1 MEFSPSCRPQAYS
14 EILEQICDAI
24 LRGELRKGDWL
35 PSERQIAAQ
44 TGISRTS
51 VREAL
56 RILTES
62 GLLEATVGWG
72 GGRRLVSIEM
82 SADLLGSPID
92 ADPRLLR
99 EFYEARNILE
109 IAAAQL
115 TALRATD
122 QQIAELEKTVG
133 DMKRLVADNPRDNES
148 YFPIDSHFHRLV
160 VQGAGNSVLFDLYM
174 PIMRKLWLL
183 RDAIDIEEFHSYGLS
198 SMRRL
203 VEAVKARDPQAAA
216 EAMQAHVR
224 PLIELIG
231 QAREG
236 KAAPET
242 LAPQGNPRQQPP
254 LAQETALPA
263 DLAQ

>member
-1 MEFSPSCRPQAYS
+1 MELSPSKSPKAHS

-56 RILTES
+56 RILTAA

-72 GGRRLVSIEM
+72 GGRRLVSIAM
-82 SADLLGSPID
+82 SASLLGSRID
-92 ADPRLLR
+92 EDPKLLS
-99 EFYEARNILE
+99 EFYEARNIIE
-109 IAAAQL
+109 TSAAQL
-115 TALRATD
+115 PRCARRRNKLPNLNKSSRRWISWSPKIRATMRV
-122 QQIAELEKTVG
+122 ISPLI
-133 DMKRLVADNPRDNES
+133 
-148 YFPIDSHFHRLV
+148 PIFTDWSCKARATRSSL
-160 VQGAGNSVLFDLYM
+160 SLYL

-183 RDAIDIEEFHSYGLS
+183 KDAVNIEEFHSYGLP

-203 VEAVKARDPQAAA
+203 VEAVKARDPQAAG

-224 PLIELIG
+224 PLIDLLRH
-231 QAREG
+231 AREDQP
-236 KAAPET
+236 AAQAEQ
-242 LAPQGNPRQQPP
+242 A
-254 LAQETALPA
+254 
-263 DLAQ
+263 